1 MKKNMESFRSAL
13 KARSAVKAIA
23 GIANLDLDNIL
34 AVARVADAAGVH
46 AVDVAAHAE
55 IIQSVKA
62 VTGAVVFASAIEP
75 RDLLMAAEA
84 GADAVELGNFDAL
97 YDQGLFLSAD
107 DVLKRT
113 EETLA
118 LLPVDNRPLVSI
130 TIPGHLTLESQI
142 QLAVALEALGVDLL
156 QTEGAARILS
166 QEPSVKT
173 LNAAE
178 KAEITLNNTRAL
190 AKVVRIPVMSAS
202 GITADNAALAFEAGA
217 SAIGVGSYI
226 NQASDELDMFRRLEA
241 VMASR
246 SRVFSQAV

>member
-1 MKKNMESFRSAL
+1 MKKNMEVFRSAL
-13 KARSAVKAIA
+13 KARKAVKAIA

-46 AVDVAAHAE
+46 AIDVAAHAE
-55 IIQSVKA
+55 IIEAVKA

-75 RDLLMAAEA
+75 SDLVMAAEA
-84 GADAVELGNFDAL
+84 GADAIELGNFDAL
-97 YDQGLFLSAD
+97 YDQGLFLSAA

-118 LLPVDNRPLVSI
+118 LLPAGNRPLVSV
-130 TIPGHLTLESQI
+130 TVPGHLTLDSQI
-142 QLAVALEALGVDLL
+142 QLAIALEAAGVDVI

-166 QEPSVKT
+166 QAPTVKS

-178 KAEITLNNTRAL
+178 KAEITLINTRAL
-190 AKVVRIPVMSAS
+190 AKAVRIPVMSAS
-202 GITADNAALAFEAGA
+202 GINADNVALAFEAGA
-217 SAIGVGSYI
+217 SAVGVGSYI

-246 SRVFSQAV
+246 TRVFSQAV